1 MTEAARPP
9 ISWDQIPEAMRKEMN
24 ISREEFDEIVERQ
37 AAREARTPAVG
48 TEAPAFRLRRLDEK
62 GRRTGEFLEF
72 AALRGRPVGLV
83 FGSYT

>member
-1 MTEAARPP
+1 MAEAERPS

-24 ISREEFDEIVERQ
+24 ISREQFDEILERQ
-37 AAREARTPAVG
+37 AAREARAPAVG
-48 TEAPAFRLRRLDEK
+48 TLAPVFRLRRLDEK
-62 GRRTGEFLEF
+62 GKRTDEFLEL

>member
-1 MTEAARPP
+1 MAEAERPS

-24 ISREEFDEIVERQ
+24 ISRAEFDEILELQ
-37 AAREARTPAVG
+37 AAREER
-48 TEAPAFRLRRLDEK
+48 APAIGDTAPGFRLRRLDEK
-62 GRRTGEFLEF
+62 GKRTNEFLEL